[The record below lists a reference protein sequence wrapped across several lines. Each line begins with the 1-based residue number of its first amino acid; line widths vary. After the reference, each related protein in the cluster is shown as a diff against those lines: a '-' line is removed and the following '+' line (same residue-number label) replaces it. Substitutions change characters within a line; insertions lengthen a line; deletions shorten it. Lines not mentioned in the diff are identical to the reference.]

1 MVFYNSNYKDFT
13 EAKPKDDGLVVIGV
27 MIQVCRLAIIPIVN
41 RNKTKQTKQI
51 PKKGGRE
58 SKKNVKINNSNKIH
72 ILICIFIECLSSN
85 F

>member
-1 MVFYNSNYKDFT
+1 MVFYNSNYENIT
-13 EAKPKDDGLVVIGV
+13 EAKPNDDGLVVIGV

-51 PKKGGRE
+51 PKRGGRE
-58 SKKNVKINNSNKIH
+58 SNKNVINNSNKIH
-72 ILICIFIECLSSN
+72 ILMCIFIECLSSN

>member
-1 MVFYNSNYKDFT
+1 MVFYNSNYENIT
-13 EAKPKDDGLVVIGV
+13 EAKPNDDGLVVIGV

-51 PKKGGRE
+51 PKRGGGRE
-58 SKKNVKINNSNKIH
+58 SKKYVINNSNKIH
-72 ILICIFIECLSSN
+72 ILIYIFIECLSSN

>member
-58 SKKNVKINNSNKIH
+58 SKKNVINNSNKIH
-72 ILICIFIECLSSN
+72 ILICIFIKCLSSN

>member
-1 MVFYNSNYKDFT
+1 MVFYNSNYKDFI

-58 SKKNVKINNSNKIH
+58 SKKNVINYSNKIH

>member
-1 MVFYNSNYKDFT
+1 MVFYNSKYGNIT

-51 PKKGGRE
+51 PKRGEGGGGEKKE
-58 SKKNVKINNSNKIH
+58 SKKM
-72 ILICIFIECLSSN
+72 
-85 F
+85 

>member
-58 SKKNVKINNSNKIH
+58 SKKNVINNSNKIH